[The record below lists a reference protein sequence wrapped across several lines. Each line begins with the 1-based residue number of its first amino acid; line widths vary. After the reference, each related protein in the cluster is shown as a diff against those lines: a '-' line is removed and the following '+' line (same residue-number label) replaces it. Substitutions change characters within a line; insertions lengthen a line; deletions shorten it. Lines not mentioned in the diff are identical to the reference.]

1 MEFPIHLD
9 RALQRP
15 LQWQLTEQL
24 KLAMLDGRL
33 AAGARLPSTR
43 NMATTLRV
51 SRNVVLAAYDELFAE
66 GYIVGRHGS
75 GTYVVDDLPAPPR
88 SAPTRLQDRPRWLRS
103 PAPPVT
109 QYTAATDACIDFRL
123 GQPSLEPLPE
133 RIWRHLWRE
142 MSADVPPDY
151 YGPPAG
157 YPELRIAIAAY
168 LNRSRGIACDADD
181 VVVTSGASQAV
192 DLIARSTLALGDGVA
207 YEEPGYP
214 VSRSTLLLNG
224 ARIVPIA
231 VDEDGLQVDQLQRLS
246 EPPALVFV
254 SPSHQYPTGA
264 RMSVARR
271 LALLEWARRHD
282 SLIVEDDY
290 DSEFRFDA
298 APLPALASLDDDGR
312 VVYIG
317 TFSKM
322 LTPAIRVGYVL
333 APPLLRERIVQIKR
347 LSDFH
352 TNWPVQRVLTR
363 FLQSGLLDTHIR
375 RMRRH
380 YAEKRALV
388 TAQFEPIFSLARPRG
403 FDAGLHAF
411 IELAPQ
417 LPHALVAERAFAAGV
432 GVTTIDE
439 YYFGRAALNGI
450 LLGYGGLTHEQ
461 IRTGGQLL
469 VGVIQQLAAERRDV
483 AD

>member
-9 RALQRP
+9 RAHERP

-24 KLAMLDGRL
+24 KQAMLDGRL
-33 AAGARLPSTR
+33 TAGARLPSTR
-43 NMATTLRV
+43 NMAATLKV

-66 GYIVGRHGS
+66 GYIEGRHGS
-75 GTYVVDDLPAPPR
+75 GTYVVEDLPAPPR
-88 SAPTRLQDRPRWLRS
+88 STPQHLNHRPRWLRRPDP
-103 PAPPVT
+103 PAT
-109 QYTAATDACIDFRL
+109 YYTVITDAPIDFRL

-142 MSADVPPDY
+142 MAADVPPDY

-157 YPELRIAIAAY
+157 YPELRAAIAAY
-168 LNRSRGIACDADD
+168 LNRSRGIACKADD
-181 VVVTSGASQAV
+181 IVVTSGASQAV
-192 DLIARSTLALGDGVA
+192 DLVARATLLPGDDVA
-207 YEEPGYP
+207 YEEPGYQ
-214 VSRSTLLLNG
+214 VARSALILNG

-231 VDEDGLQVDQLQRLS
+231 VDADGLQVEQLQRLS
-246 EPPALVFV
+246 NPPVLAFV

-312 VVYIG
+312 VVYVG

-333 APPLLRERIVQIKR
+333 APPLLHERIIQIKR

-352 TNWPVQRVLTR
+352 TNWPVQRVLAR
-363 FLQSGLLDTHIR
+363 FLQSGLLETHIR

-388 TAQFEPIFSLARPRG
+388 TAEFEAIGALARPRG
-403 FDAGLHAF
+403 FDAGLHIF
-411 IELAPQ
+411 IDLAPQ
-417 LPHALVAERAFAAGV
+417 LPHDLVARRAYEAGV
-432 GVTTIDE
+432 CVTTIDD
-439 YYFGRAALNGI
+439 YFFDRPTMNGI
-450 LLGYGGLTHEQ
+450 LLGYGGLNHEQ
-461 IRTGGQLL
+461 VRCGSRIVVDVIR
-469 VGVIQQLAAERRDV
+469 QLAAESRN
-483 AD
+483 AA

>member
-1 MEFPIHLD
+1 MEFPVHLD
-9 RALQRP
+9 RAHARS

-24 KLAMLDGRL
+24 KQAMLDGRL
-33 AAGARLPSTR
+33 SAGARIPSTR
-43 NMATTLRV
+43 SMAQTLRV

-66 GYIVGRHGS
+66 GYIIGRHGS
-75 GTYVVDDLPAPPR
+75 GTYVVDDLPAPSRVGSTIPVG
-88 SAPTRLQDRPRWLRS
+88 RPRWLRR
-103 PAPPVT
+103 PAPPTTFDMPVT
-109 QYTAATDACIDFRL
+109 NARIDFRV
-123 GQPSLEPLPE
+123 GQPSMEPLPE

-157 YPELRIAIAAY
+157 YPELRAAIAGY
-168 LNRSRGIACDADD
+168 LNRSRGIACDAEDL
-181 VVVTSGASQAV
+181 VVTSGASQAI
-192 DLIARSTLALGDGVA
+192 DLIGRATLLPGDAVA
-207 YEEPGYP
+207 FEEPGYP
-214 VSRSTLLLNG
+214 VSRCALLLNG
-224 ARIVPIA
+224 ATVVPVP
-231 VDEDGLQVDQLQRLS
+231 VDEDGLQVDALQRL
-246 EPPALVFV
+246 PQAPTLAFV

-271 LALLEWARRHD
+271 LALLDWAREHD

-298 APLPALASLDDDGR
+298 APLPALAGLDNDGR
-312 VVYIG
+312 VVYVG

-333 APPLLRERIVQIKR
+333 APPLLRERIIQIKR

-352 TNWPVQRVLTR
+352 TSWPVQRVLTR
-363 FLQSGLLDTHIR
+363 FLQTGLLETHIR

-380 YAEKRALV
+380 YAEKRALLAAQLEPV
-388 TAQFEPIFSLARPRG
+388 TDLARLRG
-403 FDAGLHAF
+403 FEAGLHAF
-411 IELAPQ
+411 VELAP
-417 LPHALVAERAFAAGV
+417 HVSHDEVMERALAIGV

-439 YYFGRAALNGI
+439 YFYGPTRLNGI
-450 LLGYGGLTHEQ
+450 LLGYGGLNHAQ
-461 IRTGGQLL
+461 IREGGRLL
-469 VGVIQQLAAERRDV
+469 VGVIAQLAGERRIA